1 MKIKLPAFFTGQ
13 IKNKNL
19 RLFLKFFLSLCIL
32 YHLAM
37 IVVTPHRMSMIHE
50 HLMPYFSSYASA
62 LSLNNSWDFYAP
74 NPSHYYYFEYE
85 VIDSKDKVGTFR
97 WPPSRKESKR
107 IYLNHNRLIYHSR
120 FFMVL
125 GKESIRKYFLP
136 YLCSLHFEATEI
148 TIKAILE
155 NRPHFK
161 KAKVFRPNFFSADNK
176 QNMKTWFAT
185 SARCKK
191 RGKSR
196 NIDNMS
202 DSFEEED
209 YLLEDEDSQEVEKTD
224 L

>member
-1 MKIKLPAFFTGQ
+1 MKMKLPAFFKGQ
-13 IKNKNL
+13 IKNKKL
-19 RLFLKFFLSLCIL
+19 RFFLKFFLSLCVL

-37 IVVTPHRMSMIHE
+37 ILVTPHRMSMIHE
-50 HLMPYFSSYASA
+50 RLMPYFSSYAHT
-62 LSLNNSWDFYAP
+62 LSLNTGWDFYAP

-125 GKESIRKYFLP
+125 GKEHIRRHFLP
-136 YLCSLHFEATEI
+136 YLCSLHSEATEI

-155 NRPHFK
+155 DRPHFK
-161 KAKVFRPNFFSADNK
+161 KAKVFHPSFFSADNK

-185 SARCKK
+185 STRCKK

-196 NIDNMS
+196 NIDSLS
-202 DSFEEED
+202 DSSEGED
-209 YLLEDEDSQEVEKTD
+209 FMLEDEHLIETEKTK
-224 L
+224 